1 MKVLVLVSAL
11 VFGLSAFAGEI
22 PAPSEVTT
30 FNKPLIGGLPV
41 RAVDAFDYAYA
52 DHDAP
57 GEINTNKIALRSA
70 RLLCRFAG
78 FMRVYTYTIRQL
90 KEDVA
95 TVQVIDSGLTANPV
109 GTESIE
115 LDGKIHYTTVFE
127 KISCLRK

>member
-1 MKVLVLVSAL
+1 MKVLVLVGAL

-41 RAVDAFDYAYA
+41 RAVDAVDYAYA
-52 DHDAP
+52 DQDAP
-57 GEINTNKIALRSA
+57 GQINTNKIALRSA

-78 FMRVYTYTIRQL
+78 FMRAYTYTIREL

-95 TVQVIDSGLTANPV
+95 TVQVIDSGLTANPI
-109 GTESIE
+109 GTQSIE
-115 LDGKIHYTTVFE
+115 QDGKIHYTTVFE